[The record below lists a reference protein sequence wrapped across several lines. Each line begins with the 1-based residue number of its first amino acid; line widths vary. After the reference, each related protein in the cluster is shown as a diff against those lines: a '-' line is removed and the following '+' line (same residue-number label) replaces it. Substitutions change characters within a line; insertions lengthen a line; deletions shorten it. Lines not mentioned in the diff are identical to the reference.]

1 MKSQFQSLQKT
12 LENKLVQAR
21 KENMRRFG
29 DIEHRL
35 EFVEEVNGVEFIND
49 AKACDINSTWYSI
62 DCMERPV
69 VWIVCA
75 SEYGDDD
82 VLFDEI
88 DYTKLKAVIV
98 MGRNAA
104 ELAQF
109 IGERTEL
116 VGRVNTMIEAV
127 AHAALMAEPGDV
139 VLFSPAC
146 SDFEHFRNY
155 KDSGQQ
161 FRKAVREMRL

>member
-1 MKSQFQSLQKT
+1 MKSQFQSLQST

-21 KENMRRFG
+21 KENMRRLG

-35 EFVEEVNGVEFIND
+35 EFVDEVNGVEYIND

-75 SEYGDDD
+75 SQYGDNDE
-82 VLFDEI
+82 LFDEI
-88 DYTKLKAVIV
+88 DYSKLRAVIV
-98 MGRNAA
+98 LGGKVD
-104 ELAQF
+104 ELVQF
-109 IGERTEL
+109 IGERIEL

-127 AHAALMAEPGDV
+127 AHATLMAEQGDA
-139 VLFSPAC
+139 VLFPPAC
-146 SDFEHFRNY
+146 SDFEHFKNY
-155 KDSGQQ
+155 KESGQQ

>member
-12 LENKLVQAR
+12 LEDKLVQAR
-21 KENMRRFG
+21 KENMRRLG

-35 EFVEEVNGVEFIND
+35 EFVDEVNGVEFIND

-98 MGRNAA
+98 MGRNAE

-109 IGERTEL
+109 IGERIEL

-127 AHAALMAEPGDV
+127 AHAALMAEPGDA